1 MLSEAKLPP
10 LPRDPCPVC
19 GLVLNPECP
28 ACVATQ
34 VKAELAALAETQE
47 D

>member
-1 MLSEAKLPP
+1 MPSESKLPP
-10 LPRDPCPVC
+10 LPRDRCPVC

-28 ACVATQ
+28 VCVATQ
-34 VKAELAALAETQE
+34 VKAELAALAETQK